1 MYDAL
6 RKHELEK
13 RAELQK
19 LQFSR
24 YYQRGSSMLP
34 LDDLFSQN
42 VNEAEAEMRGSFY
55 SKSAVCT
62 EVSIP

>member
-42 VNEAEAEMRGSFY
+42 VNEAEAEMRGSF
-55 SKSAVCT
+55 
-62 EVSIP
+62 